1 MVHIV
6 QKSNE
11 VLRETAKE
19 VPVHDITSPHI
30 KKIIA
35 DMKEALASQDDGVAL
50 AAPQIAVPLR
60 IFVVAGKAFLY
71 ENEQDADGKT
81 PPPPDMVFINPEIV
95 KLSKKTRILPEG
107 CLSVR
112 WLYGKTV
119 RAEKAKVRAYDE
131 HGKRF
136 EYGGSGLIAQIFQHE
151 TDHLNG
157 ILFTDHADDIKD
169 MPPEDHPSHTH
180 ANK

>member
-1 MVHIV
+1 
-6 QKSNE
+6 
-11 VLRETAKE
+11 
-19 VPVHDITSPHI
+19 
-30 KKIIA
+30 
-35 DMKEALASQDDGVAL
+35 L

-60 IFVVAGKAFLY
+60 IFVIAGKAFLY
-71 ENEQDADGKT
+71 DGGEEISGKAV
-81 PPPPDMVFINPEIV
+81 PPDMVFINPEIV
-95 KLSKKTRILPEG
+95 KLSKKTNILPEG

-157 ILFTDHADDIKD
+157 ILFTDHAVDIKD
-169 MPPEDHPSHTH
+169 MPPESHPAHTH
-180 ANK
+180 ANE